1 MLSYQFCGGRGG
13 EGEFLWISLSF
24 KLVDESILFQC
35 EIMIKELI
43 NFSEIIPSMR
53 ITYILHV

>member
-1 MLSYQFCGGRGG
+1 MGGG

-35 EIMIKELI
+35 EIIIKELI